1 MNIQMPF
8 SQKARLLL
16 LAPYTGLKV
25 LFENIVKEYDQIE
38 LTAFVKDTRE
48 AAGFVNSLDLS
59 PYDIVISRGYTCDL
73 IEKECQRHVL
83 DVGISIYD
91 VLTSIKLAHN
101 YNGKYVFVGFQS
113 VIYLAKVLKDVLEY
127 DFDVYTVENIQQI
140 EPTLLQLKKLG
151 YNMIIGDVVTTNT
164 ANRIGLQSILISTS
178 EESVRKTLKES
189 IEIFN
194 EKKFLYE
201 KIGFHELIE
210 QNLHHTQIAVFNSN
224 CLLAVSTELPRE
236 LLTLMQANVAT
247 TLLNRFSYLV
257 RNLDSTQYSI
267 HGKKTDYHGEQL
279 VIYTIKTHISM
290 DTPVMIKYVNAS
302 DELAVSQRLFYSL
315 NASMQKMLYGIQSFK
330 YYTRPILIKGPLY
343 SGKSE
348 IAKYIYTSNK
358 KQNGPLIIINC
369 KRFQAKE
376 WDQFLNKDSSPL
388 YNSEATLFFQN
399 VTQLSTDCQEQLLYY
414 LDSSNAWKRNQI
426 IFSTDNMEKEEN
438 TTYFEEELLRD
449 FRPLVLLIPSLRE
462 RKEDIP
468 NLATLYLNDFITEL
482 AKPVVSFTPEAIHVL
497 EEYSWPGNL
506 IQFQN
511 VIRKAMLIS
520 SDLYINMQDTQEALK
535 EYETEHLHA
544 DAGYTI
550 QGSLSDITK
559 DIIQRVLKEENY
571 NQSKA
576 AARLKISRGTLRR
589 HLEM

>member
-25 LFENIVKEYDQIE
+25 LFEHIVKEYNQIE

-59 PYDIVISRGYTCDL
+59 QYDIVISRGYTCDL

-151 YNMIIGDVVTTNT
+151 YNMIIGDVVTTNA

-194 EKKFLYE
+194 EKKSLYE
-201 KIGFHELIE
+201 EIGFHKLIE
-210 QNLHHTQIAVFNSN
+210 QSLHHTQVAVFNSN
-224 CLLAVSTELPRE
+224 YLLSASTELPRE

-247 TLLNRFSYLV
+247 TLLNSFSYLV
-257 RNLDSTQYSI
+257 RTIDSTQYSI
-267 HGKKTDYHGEQL
+267 HGKKADYHGEQL

-290 DTPVMIKYVNAS
+290 DTPLMIKYVNAS

-369 KRFQAKE
+369 KRFQSKE

-426 IFSTDNMEKEEN
+426 IFSTDNVENEEN

-482 AKPVVSFTPEAIHVL
+482 AKPVVSFTPEAIHLL
-497 EEYSWPGNL
+497 ENYSWPGNL

-520 SDLYINMQDTQEALK
+520 SDLYISMQDTQEALK

-544 DAGYTI
+544 DTGYTI

-559 DIIQRVLKEENY
+559 DIIQKVLKEENY

>member
-201 KIGFHELIE
+201 EIGFHELIE

-236 LLTLMQANVAT
+236 LITLMQANVAT

-449 FRPLVLLIPSLRE
+449 FRFV
-462 RKEDIP
+462 
-468 NLATLYLNDFITEL
+468 
-482 AKPVVSFTPEAIHVL
+482 HVL
-497 EEYSWPGNL
+497 RNL
-506 IQFQN
+506 RGSPDFHCLA
-511 VIRKAMLIS
+511 VP
-520 SDLYINMQDTQEALK
+520 ALVF
-535 EYETEHLHA
+535 HHFH
-544 DAGYTI
+544 
-550 QGSLSDITK
+550 
-559 DIIQRVLKEENY
+559 RVLKLRHLPLKHLALMPEHLQTQIDGVVALRGHFDLSQDVFNGRHGR
-571 NQSKA
+571 A
-576 AARLKISRGTLRR
+576 AAAISFPFAPLCFSAECRKDERFSRRNGKISGKVLQLVRK
-589 HLEM
+589 

>member
-1 MNIQMPF
+1 MQLPF

-25 LFENIVKEYDQIE
+25 LFEHIVKEYDQIE

-48 AAGFVNSLDLS
+48 AAGFVNSLDLAQ
-59 PYDIVISRGYTCDL
+59 YDIVISRGYTCDL

-201 KIGFHELIE
+201 EIGFHELIE
-210 QNLHHTQIAVFNSN
+210 QSLHHTQIAVFNNN
-224 CLLAVSTELPRE
+224 CLLSVSTELPRE
-236 LLTLMQANVAT
+236 LITLMQANVAT
-247 TLLNRFSYLV
+247 TLLNNFSYLV

-267 HGKKTDYHGEQL
+267 HGKKADYHGEQL
-279 VIYTIKTHISM
+279 VIYTIKTHVSM
-290 DTPVMIKYVNAS
+290 DTPLMIKYVNAS

-426 IFSTDNMEKEEN
+426 IFSTDNVENEEN

-520 SDLYINMQDTQEALK
+520 SDLYISMQDTQEALK